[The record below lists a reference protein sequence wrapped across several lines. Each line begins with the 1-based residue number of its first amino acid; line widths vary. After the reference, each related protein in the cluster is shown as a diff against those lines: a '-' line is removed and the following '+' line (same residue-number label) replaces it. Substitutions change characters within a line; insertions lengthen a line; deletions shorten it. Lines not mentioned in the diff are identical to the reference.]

1 MHSMSTRSRWLD
13 DLPPAPAGRPPGLLA
28 VSALARRHYN
38 LKAAAGL
45 GLTLPPSLLKQ
56 ANRLIQ

>member
-1 MHSMSTRSRWLD
+1 MISRRRL
-13 DLPPAPAGRPPGLLA
+13 LAALPGLLA